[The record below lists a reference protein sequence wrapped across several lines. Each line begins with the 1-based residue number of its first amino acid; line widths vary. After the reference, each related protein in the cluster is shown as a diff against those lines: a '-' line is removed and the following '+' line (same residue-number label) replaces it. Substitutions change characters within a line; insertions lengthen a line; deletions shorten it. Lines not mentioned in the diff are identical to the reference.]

1 MDYACTVFSAILDSA
16 QKFFPA
22 ILDTSGQCTEIFPS
36 YPEQCIKIC
45 PAIVDSAC
53 TVFPAILA
61 WPEIQIS
68 QPFLDSA
75 YTLFPATV
83 SWSAQK
89 IVRCPGLKIQICSCY
104 TGKCNYS
111 SHPGQPKQ
119 IFSIFLARALFYAS
133 SQNEGSERMIII
145 YCLQA

>member
-1 MDYACTVFSAILDSA
+1 MNTNLSSHPWTVHINFSQPSLDSEYKFIQPSLDSA
-16 QKFFPA
+16 SKFFQ
-22 ILDTSGQCTEIFPS
+22 LSW
-36 YPEQCIKIC
+36 
-45 PAIVDSAC
+45 
-53 TVFPAILA
+53 TVHVHFSQLSC
-61 WPEIQIS
+61 PEIQIC
-68 QPFLDSA
+68 PAFLDSA

-89 IVRCPGLKIQICSCY
+89 IVRCPGLKTQICSCY

-133 SQNEGSERMIII
+133 SQNEGSERIII
-145 YCLQA
+145 IDCLQT